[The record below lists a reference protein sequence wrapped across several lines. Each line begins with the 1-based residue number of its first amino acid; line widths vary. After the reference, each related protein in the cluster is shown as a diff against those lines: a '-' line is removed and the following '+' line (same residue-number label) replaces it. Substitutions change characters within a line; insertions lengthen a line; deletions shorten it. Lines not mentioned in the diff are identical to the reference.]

1 MVTEIELRE
10 KLTALINGDVSLDA
24 FEDWFTVASWN
35 AHQDSSAAAQRLVGA
50 IELRLGEYSNGHL
63 SAAELNRE
71 LEALVLVEPIH
82 VSHSLNIDIPILQQ
96 PHVMPEGLL
105 DPPVVAGSSSVYL
118 RRLVPVSL

>member
-82 VSHSLNIDIPILQQ
+82 VTHSLNIDIPIPQQ

-105 DPPVVAGSSSVYL
+105 DPPVVAGSSSVNL

>member
-10 KLTALINGDVSLDA
+10 QLTALINGDVSLDA
-24 FEDWFTVASWN
+24 FEGWFTVASWN

-82 VSHSLNIDIPILQQ
+82 VTHSLNIHIPIPQQ
-96 PHVMPEGLL
+96 HHVMSEGLL
-105 DPPVVAGSSSVYL
+105 DPLVVAGSSSVNL

>member
-71 LEALVLVEPIH
+71 LEALVRVEPIH
-82 VSHSLNIDIPILQQ
+82 VTHSLNIHIPQQ
-96 PHVMPEGLL
+96 HHVMSEGLL
-105 DPPVVAGSSSVYL
+105 DPLVVAGSSSVYL